1 MKGRERRHTAGLIME
16 ATRTPYHFVLNS
28 PVDRVDVDGNGWWA
42 AGGVAVLAGAGM
54 SLCCYLNVAADFLSA
69 MIYAERLTG
78 EDHEDHGNA
87 ADALTHCIAI
97 GDWGHV

>member
-1 MKGRERRHTAGLIME
+1 ME

>member
-1 MKGRERRHTAGLIME
+1 
-16 ATRTPYHFVLNS
+16 
-28 PVDRVDVDGNGWWA
+28 
-42 AGGVAVLAGAGM
+42 M